1 MGWFISEVKSS
12 VISQKGESQNGG
24 NKTKHSKFSEKANI
38 SYPLACTRTLFVD
51 YLNESKGSSQFLPSS
66 KLHIYLELSTHF

>member
-24 NKTKHSKFSEKANI
+24 NKTKHSKFSKKANI
-38 SYPLACTRTLFVD
+38 SYPLACTRTLCVD
-51 YLNESKGSSQFLPSS
+51 YLNESKGSSQFFSS
-66 KLHIYLELSTHF
+66 NKLHIYLELSTNF